1 MTHSTSTATS
11 TTFSPATLSPQS
23 LPTRTE
29 PASSAT
35 QPPPDSDKMQL
46 EPGAH
51 LQGLPMGQSPAQAH
65 EVLQARLLS
74 LAHLPGSEEMVTELI
89 RRQPD
94 GKIDTPPLEVLGTPA
109 KPLPDDK
116 QTMASPPPEPA
127 LEWSDRLRLVDASE
141 GSRPATLQ
149 DFNRPV
155 LIRTSQEWR
164 LFMARDISV
173 IPHPG
178 GHGQVIR
185 MLSNQINDEWSA
197 AIAIPPELWRR
208 GTERVP
214 HYLDLARIHCQPD
227 GRLVCREV
235 RAERSHDENLG
246 RLSLAA
252 LSRLPYATP
261 LNLGGETVCLV
272 PPQPDRWPGMVEV
285 FTLNEN
291 AKVQEMLPAACWKHP
306 DGVGWTWL
314 FEHKSTPLYY
324 GRPEKGSLTTNDL
337 DHLRPKDLL
346 SINGQKVRL
355 DGVQGFELQVTSLG
369 EGARSFQVSWGP
381 QVDIRC
387 IGPGPLT
394 WDRFAGLKPGMQ
406 LEWVKDD
413 GSVTECVFL
422 RGTWAA
428 GQAPDPFD
436 EPVDYVAQ
444 HSDEILVVVAPEVMA
459 EPGDRRYDFEKTV
472 GGGTGAVAEVP
483 LGELR
488 LPAAGTGALQD
499 TKRAVA
505 AEKPGTPPVP

>member
-1 MTHSTSTATS
+1 MTPSTSTAMS
-11 TTFSPATLSPQS
+11 TPFSPPTLGSQS
-23 LPTRTE
+23 LPPRTE
-29 PASSAT
+29 PESSVT
-35 QPPPDSDKMQL
+35 QQPPDSDRMRL

-51 LQGLPMGQSPAQAH
+51 LQGLPMGPGPAQAH
-65 EVLQARLLS
+65 EVLQTRLLS
-74 LAHLPGSEEMVTELI
+74 VAHLPGSEEMVTELI

-94 GKIDTPPLEVLGTPA
+94 GKIDTRPLEVPGTPA
-109 KPLPDDK
+109 KPVPDDK
-116 QTMASPPPEPA
+116 QTVASSPPEPA
-127 LEWSDRLRLVDASE
+127 LEWSDRLKLVDALE

-149 DFNRPV
+149 DFNRNV

-164 LFMARDISV
+164 LIGARDISV

-197 AIAIPPELWRR
+197 AIAIPPELWRSGR
-208 GTERVP
+208 ERVS
-214 HYLDLARIHCQPD
+214 HYLDLARIHRQPD

-291 AKVQEMLPAACWKHP
+291 AKVQGMLPAACWKHP

-314 FEHKSTPLYY
+314 FEHESIRLYY
-324 GRPEKGSLTTNDL
+324 GRPEKGSLTANDL
-337 DHLRPKDLL
+337 DHLRPEDML

-355 DGVQGFELQVTSLG
+355 DGAQGLELQVTSLG
-369 EGARSFQVSWGP
+369 EGARSFRVSWGP

-387 IGPGPLT
+387 IGRCPLT
-394 WDRFAGLKPGMQ
+394 WDRFAGLKPGMP
-406 LEWVKDD
+406 LEWVRDD
-413 GSVTECVFL
+413 GSVTDCLFL

-428 GQAPDPFD
+428 QEAPDPFD

-459 EPGDRRYDFEKTV
+459 DPAAGRYDFEKTV

-488 LPAAGTGALQD
+488 LPAAGTGERQD

-505 AEKPGTPPVP
+505 GEKPGKPPVP